1 MEKGFIKQ
9 RNKKKNILIRLLD
22 WIVKGNKREAEKG
35 NLCKS

>member
-1 MEKGFIKQ
+1 MGKGFIKEK
-9 RNKKKNILIRLLD
+9 NKKKNFLIRLLG